1 MHVSIVEPPINVRH
15 SRRSS
20 KRGHT
25 SRGGSFAFL
34 AYGTEASYQMN
45 ALAFS

>member
-1 MHVSIVEPPINVRH
+1 MYLSVVEPPINVRH
-15 SRRSS
+15 SRRSL

-25 SRGGSFAFL
+25 SMGRSFAFL